1 MFTKKLGIDLGTTNT
16 LVFTP
21 NKGIVCNE
29 PSIVAVD
36 VFSKKIIAVGKVA
49 KKMLGK
55 TPGEIEVRKPLK
67 DGVVAEYYVTQA
79 MLKYF
84 ISKAL
89 PFWNLVKPDVII
101 SVPAGITS
109 TEKRA
114 VVNAA
119 MESGAKNAFVVKEP
133 ILAALGAGV
142 PINSPSGNMIV
153 NIGGGTSEIAIISL
167 GGIVSFASVRI
178 AGNKFDQAIADYLKK
193 KYNLAIGEQ
202 TAEKIK
208 IEIGAALPE
217 PEVEK
222 KEMKVKGRD
231 LPSGM
236 PRSVIIS
243 SDEIAEAIFSQL
255 QEIADSIKQVFLH
268 SPPELI
274 ADIMEKGII
283 LTGGGAL
290 LRGMARFIEKVVGV
304 PVYST
309 ETPLFCVAKGT
320 GIILEHLDLYKRTV
334 FSKK

>member
-16 LVFTP
+16 LVFVP
-21 NKGIVCNE
+21 HKGIVCNE

-36 VFSKKIIAVGKVA
+36 LPTKKIIAVGKVA

-67 DGVVAEYYVTQA
+67 DGVIAEYYVTQA

-84 ISKAL
+84 ISKTL
-89 PFWNLVKPDVII
+89 PFWNFTKPDVII

-114 VVNAA
+114 VIKAA
-119 MESGAKNAFVVKEP
+119 LESGAKNAFVVKEP

-167 GGIVSFASVRI
+167 GGIVSFASVRV
-178 AGNKFDQAIADYLKK
+178 AGNKFDQAIADYIKK

-202 TAEKIK
+202 SAERIK

-217 PEVEK
+217 PEVER

-231 LPSGM
+231 LISGM
-236 PRSVIIS
+236 PRSIIIDS
-243 SDEIAEAIFSQL
+243 NEIAEALFPQL
-255 QEIADSIKQVFLH
+255 QEIGSAIKQVFLK

-274 ADIMEKGII
+274 ADIMERGII

-290 LRGMARFIEKVVGV
+290 LRGMARFIEKIVGV
-304 PVYST
+304 PVYPAES
-309 ETPLFCVAKGT
+309 PLFCVAKGT
-320 GIILEHLDLYKRTV
+320 GIILEHLDIYKRTV

>member
-16 LVFTP
+16 LVFVP
-21 NKGIVCNE
+21 HKGIVCNE

-36 VFSKKIIAVGKVA
+36 LPTKKIIAVGKVA

-67 DGVVAEYYVTQA
+67 DGVIAEYYVTQA

-84 ISKAL
+84 ISKTL
-89 PFWNLVKPDVII
+89 PFWNFTKPDVII

-114 VVNAA
+114 VIKAA
-119 MESGAKNAFVVKEP
+119 LESGAKNAFVVKEP

-167 GGIVSFASVRI
+167 GGIVSFASVRV
-178 AGNKFDQAIADYLKK
+178 AGNKFDQAIADYIKK

-202 TAEKIK
+202 TAERIK

-217 PEVEK
+217 PEVER

-231 LPSGM
+231 LISGM
-236 PRSVIIS
+236 PRSIIIDS
-243 SDEIAEAIFSQL
+243 NEVAEALFPQL
-255 QEIADSIKQVFLH
+255 QEIGSAIKQVFLK

-274 ADIMEKGII
+274 ADIMERGII

-290 LRGMARFIEKVVGV
+290 LRGMARFIEKIVGV
-304 PVYST
+304 PVYPAES
-309 ETPLFCVAKGT
+309 PLFCVAKGT

>member
-16 LVFTP
+16 LVFVP
-21 NKGIVCNE
+21 HKGIVCNE

-36 VFSKKIIAVGKVA
+36 LPTKKIIAVGKVA

-67 DGVVAEYYVTQA
+67 DGVIAEYYVTQA

-89 PFWNLVKPDVII
+89 PFWNFTKPDVII

-114 VVNAA
+114 VIKAA
-119 MESGAKNAFVVKEP
+119 LESGAKNAFVVKEP

-167 GGIVSFASVRI
+167 GGIVSFASVRV
-178 AGNKFDQAIADYLKK
+178 AGNKFDQAIADYIKK

-202 TAEKIK
+202 SAEKIK

-231 LPSGM
+231 LISGM
-236 PRSVIIS
+236 PRSIIIDS
-243 SDEIAEAIFSQL
+243 NEVAEALFPQL
-255 QEIADSIKQVFLH
+255 QEIASAIKQVFLK

-274 ADIMEKGII
+274 ADIMERGII

-290 LRGMARFIEKVVGV
+290 LRGMARFIEKIVGV
-304 PVYST
+304 PVYPAES
-309 ETPLFCVAKGT
+309 PLFCVAKGT

>member
-16 LVFTP
+16 LVFVP
-21 NKGIVCNE
+21 HKGIVCNE

-36 VFSKKIIAVGKVA
+36 LPTKKIIAVGKVA

-67 DGVVAEYYVTQA
+67 DGVIAEYYVTQA

-89 PFWNLVKPDVII
+89 PFWNFTKPDVII

-114 VVNAA
+114 VIKAA
-119 MESGAKNAFVVKEP
+119 LESGAKNAFVVKEP

-167 GGIVSFASVRI
+167 GGIVSFASVRV
-178 AGNKFDQAIADYLKK
+178 AGNKFDQAIADYIKK

-202 TAEKIK
+202 TAERIK

-231 LPSGM
+231 LISGM
-236 PRSVIIS
+236 PRSIIIDS
-243 SDEIAEAIFSQL
+243 NEVAEALFPQL
-255 QEIADSIKQVFLH
+255 QEIASAIKQVFLK

-274 ADIMEKGII
+274 ADIMERGII

-290 LRGMARFIEKVVGV
+290 LRGMARFIEKIVGV
-304 PVYST
+304 PVYPADS
-309 ETPLFCVAKGT
+309 PLFCVAKGT